1 MVATGVYANRSSG
14 NKINRKLKN
23 KNVPFHGAGDGNMAE
38 AITEKLSAAVPMEAQ
53 VGSVPYMKGGE
64 PLFINMESDVGV
76 LQLHGFTSTPHQFR
90 ECSQYFVKRGYT
102 VYTPLIAGHGTSPRE
117 LAKTTANDW
126 MRSTNEALQFL
137 RRYVKHVFVIGNS
150 FGGNLAFWLAHKYP
164 GALTGVVSLGTP
176 IVLRWQRIIYFRVYT
191 YGWLKEYYRKLG
203 RDYKV
208 DYIDLSDEVSYPVIP
223 VSSLREFL
231 RFIRA
236 TVPALKTVRVPTLM
250 IQADRDPVVHP
261 KSVQIIHEHLGSDYK
276 KVYWL
281 NGRYH
286 TLPDIDRREEVFHKV
301 DKFIEELMTNL

>member
-1 MVATGVYANRSSG
+1 MRA
-14 NKINRKLKN
+14 
-23 KNVPFHGAGDGNMAE
+23 AGDGDMAE
-38 AITEKLSAAVPMEAQ
+38 AITGKFPTSISAEAK

-64 PLFINMESDVGV
+64 PLFINKESDVGV

-90 ECSQYFVKRGYT
+90 ECSQYLVKQGYT
-102 VYTPLIAGHGTSPRE
+102 VYTPLIAGHGTSPRQ
-117 LAKTTANDW
+117 LAKTTSNDW
-126 MRSTNEALQFL
+126 TRSVDEALQFL
-137 RRYVKHVFVIGNS
+137 QQHVKYVVAIGNS

-164 GALTGVVSLGTP
+164 DALTGIVSLGTP
-176 IVLRWQRIIYFRVYT
+176 IVLRWQRIIYCRVYT
-191 YGWLKEYYRKLG
+191 YGWLKTYYRKLG

-231 RFIRA
+231 WFIRHT
-236 TVPALKTVRVPTLM
+236 TVPTLTSIRVPTLM
-250 IQADRDPVVHP
+250 IQADRDPIVHP

-301 DKFIEELMTNL
+301 DKFIEELTTKQ